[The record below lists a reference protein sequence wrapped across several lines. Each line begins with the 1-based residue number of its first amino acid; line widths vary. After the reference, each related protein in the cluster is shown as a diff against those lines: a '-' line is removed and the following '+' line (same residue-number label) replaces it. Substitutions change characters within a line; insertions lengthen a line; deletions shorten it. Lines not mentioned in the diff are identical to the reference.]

1 MKTKGRDQEAARC
14 CKMSRT
20 RRVAQPKNGLLRAHT
35 KGVAGG
41 REEEGAWPL
50 GWAIGVR
57 EGRMLRGLQMDDA
70 KSHN

>member
-1 MKTKGRDQEAARC
+1 MKTKGRDQEAARR

-20 RRVAQPKNGLLRAHT
+20 GRGAQPKNELLQART
-35 KGVAGG
+35 QGVAGG

-70 KSHN
+70 KSRD